1 VGVTASSTTSTGAV
15 STSST
20 QNDTAVGQQ
29 SFLQNKSLA
38 GGVFAVV
45 GIVAAILIIFLVT
58 YTVRRRRRKSLE
70 DEIVDAVSWQPHRHS
85 HHSFEDNTIRD
96 ANNNNNT
103 NYGGEKGDWRSET
116 GSMTQGYGGAQ
127 AYGQRPLPPSAL
139 YQQQA
144 GYEQGQQAYPFSTP
158 YAVQQY
164 QGTSGYG
171 APQPSVGRSNA
182 AAQAA
187 AQMALP
193 ERFGQETALSR
204 SGTLDRGD
212 STFGGNL
219 TVANE

>member
-1 VGVTASSTTSTGAV
+1 MGVTTSPTTSTGTAA
-15 STSST
+15 TGGT

-70 DEIVDAVSWQPHRHS
+70 DEIVDAVSWPPHRHS

-96 ANNNNNT
+96 AGNNNS

-139 YQQQA
+139 YQQQP
-144 GYEQGQQAYPFSTP
+144 GYGQGQQAYPFSTP

-164 QGTSGYG
+164 QSASGYG
-171 APQPSVGRSNA
+171 APQQAVGRSNA
-182 AAQAA
+182 TAQTA

-193 ERFGQETALSR
+193 ERFGQENALSR

-212 STFGGNL
+212 NTFGGNL